1 MVSRKGDLLA
11 RRRSRR
17 GWCSSIV
24 PKGAARE
31 LDRDGADEDD
41 EDDEGTS
48 RATETARVRSAPGVD
63 NEPENQCDAYR
74 SGAADHFIE
83 LGRVHPLG
91 RTSRLTAS
99 PQTLG
104 SGP

>member
-48 RATETARVRSAPGVD
+48 RAT
-63 NEPENQCDAYR
+63 
-74 SGAADHFIE
+74 
-83 LGRVHPLG
+83 
-91 RTSRLTAS
+91 
-99 PQTLG
+99 
-104 SGP
+104 